1 MDGQTDAQ
9 TKRADGWTDQRTHR
23 PIKLNVE
30 SRSTRA
36 LKDLHEKNEGRG
48 AKRKSWRKERKKN
61 KSKKEKKKKEES
73 L

>member
-23 PIKLNVE
+23 PIKTL
-30 SRSTRA
+30 TR
-36 LKDLHEKNEGRG
+36 KNEGRG
-48 AKRKSWRKERKKN
+48 AKRKSWRKEREKK
-61 KSKKEKKKKEES
+61 KRKKEKKKRKKS